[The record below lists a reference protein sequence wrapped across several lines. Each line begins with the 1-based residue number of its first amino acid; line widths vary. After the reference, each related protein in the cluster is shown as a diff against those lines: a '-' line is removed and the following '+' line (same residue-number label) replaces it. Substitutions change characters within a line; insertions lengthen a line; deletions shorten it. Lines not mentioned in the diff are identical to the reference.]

1 MKFVVAIFLFIGLG
15 FAAKADTILLK
26 NGDRLTGTIE
36 HSDGKQVT
44 LKTDYAGEINV
55 QLSAVAQITSSAPVF
70 VTTKQKKTVTGKLTM
85 EGANLDVA
93 TSNAGPVQ
101 VPLGDVTMVRSES
114 EQAAYEH
121 SLHPSF
127 IDNWDGA
134 ATVGFSLARGN
145 SNTTNLSIGFN
156 GARTTLNDKLLTYA
170 TSIYAS
176 DNTPGTGG
184 VTADDIRGGARY
196 DHNIGPLAFA
206 FGSVDY
212 EYNQLQDLNLRSI
225 YSAGFGY
232 HAIKRP
238 NKMTL
243 DLLLGANYT
252 RESYS
257 ANTST
262 PVVQR
267 NIAGVTIGEDFI
279 RQFGKI
285 TTLTEQFYFYP
296 ELSNTGQYRF
306 AFDLGIATKIN
317 KWLGWQTTA
326 SDRLLS
332 DPIPGT
338 QRNDLILTT
347 GLNVSF
353 KD

>member
-1 MKFVVAIFLFIGLG
+1 MKYVAAIFLFIGLG
-15 FAAKADTILLK
+15 FAAKADTIVMK
-26 NGDRLTGTIE
+26 NGDHLTGTIE
-36 HSDGKQVT
+36 HSDGKQLT

-55 QLSAVAQITSSAPVF
+55 QVSAITQVVSTAPVF
-70 VTTKQKKTVTGKLTM
+70 VTTKQKKTVSGKLTM
-85 EGANLDVA
+85 EGANLEVA
-93 TSNAGPVQ
+93 TTSAGAVQ

-114 EQAAYEH
+114 EQKAYEH
-121 SLHPSF
+121 SLQPGF
-127 IDNWDGA
+127 IENWDGA
-134 ATVGFSLARGN
+134 ATIGFSLARGN
-145 SNTTNLSIGFN
+145 SDTTNLSIGFN
-156 GARTTLNDKLLTYA
+156 GARTTLNDKITTYA

-176 DNTPGTGG
+176 DNTPGGG

-212 EYNQLQDLNLRSI
+212 EYNQTQDLNLRSI

-243 DLLLGANYT
+243 DLLLGGNYT

-262 PVVQR
+262 PALQR
-267 NIAGVTIGEDFI
+267 NIAGLTIGEDFM
-279 RQFGKI
+279 RQFGKT
-285 TTLTEQFYFYP
+285 TTLNEQFYFYP
-296 ELSNTGQYRF
+296 ELNETGQYRF
-306 AFDLGIATKIN
+306 AFDMGVATKIN

-326 SDRLLS
+326 SDRFLS

-338 QRNDLILTT
+338 LRNDIILTT
-347 GLNVSF
+347 GVNLSF

>member
-1 MKFVVAIFLFIGLG
+1 MKFFMTFLLLMALGVASR
-15 FAAKADTILLK
+15 ADTIVLK
-26 NGDRLTGTIE
+26 NGDHLTGTIE

-55 QLSAVAQITSSAPVF
+55 QLSAVAQITSAAPVF
-70 VTTKQKKTVTGKLTM
+70 VTTKQKKTVSGKLAM
-85 EGANLDVA
+85 EGTNLEVT
-93 TSNAGPVQ
+93 TSNAGAVQ
-101 VPLGDVTMVRSES
+101 VPLGDVTSVRSES
-114 EQAAYEH
+114 EQTAYEH
-121 SLHPSF
+121 SLHPGL
-127 IDNWDGA
+127 IENWNGA
-134 ATVGFSLARGN
+134 ATIGFSLARGN
-145 SNTTNLSIGFN
+145 SNTTNLSIGFT
-156 GARTTLNDKLLTYA
+156 GDRTTLNDKIATYA

-196 DHNIGPLAFA
+196 DHNLDPLAFA

-212 EYNQLQDLNLRSI
+212 EYNELQDLNLRSI

-232 HAIKRP
+232 HAIKQP
-238 NKMTL
+238 KMTL
-243 DLLLGANYT
+243 DLMLGGNYT

-257 ANTST
+257 PNAET
-262 PVVQR
+262 PAVQR
-267 NIAGVTIGEDFI
+267 NIAGVTVGEDFM
-279 RQFGKI
+279 RQFGKVS
-285 TTLTEQFYFYP
+285 TLTEQFLFYP
-296 ELSNTGQYRF
+296 DLSNTGQYRF

-326 SDRLLS
+326 SDRFLS

-338 QRNDLILTT
+338 LRNDLILTT

>member
-1 MKFVVAIFLFIGLG
+1 MRFVAAVFLFVTLG
-15 FAAKADTILLK
+15 AASNADTIVLK
-26 NGDRLTGTIE
+26 NGDHLTGTIE

-55 QLSAVAQITSSAPVF
+55 QLSAVTQITSSAPVF

-85 EGANLDVA
+85 EGANLEVA
-93 TSNAGPVQ
+93 TANAGAVQ
-101 VPLGDVTMVRSES
+101 VPLGDVTMLRSES
-114 EQAAYEH
+114 EQTAYEH
-121 SLHPSF
+121 SLHPSL
-127 IDNWDGA
+127 IENWEGA
-134 ATVGFSLARGN
+134 ATIGFSLARGN
-145 SNTTNLSIGFN
+145 SNTTNLSIGFT
-156 GARTTLNDKLLTYA
+156 GARTTLNDKITTYA

-176 DNTPGTGG
+176 DNTPGTNG

-196 DHNIGPLAFA
+196 DHNMGQLAFA

-212 EYNQLQDLNLRSI
+212 EYNELQDLNLRSI

-232 HAIKRP
+232 HAIKQP
-238 NKMTL
+238 KMTL
-243 DLLLGANYT
+243 DLMLGGNYT

-257 ANTST
+257 SNPST
-262 PVVQR
+262 PAVQR
-267 NIAGVTIGEDFI
+267 NIAGITIGEDFT

-285 TTLTEQFYFYP
+285 STLTEQFYFYP
-296 ELSNTGQYRF
+296 DISDAGQYRF
-306 AFDLGIATKIN
+306 AFDMGLATKIN

-326 SDRLLS
+326 SDRFLS

-338 QRNDLILTT
+338 LRNDLILTT